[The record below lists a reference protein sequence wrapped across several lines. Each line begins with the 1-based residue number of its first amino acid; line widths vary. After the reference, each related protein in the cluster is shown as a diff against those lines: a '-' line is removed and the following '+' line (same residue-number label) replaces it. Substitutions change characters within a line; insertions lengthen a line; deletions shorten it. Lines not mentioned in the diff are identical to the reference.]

1 MLATRFSAPRTTTRC
16 EAGTLP
22 SEAPVSA
29 ARRSLVALFAATFA
43 QLTGLFL
50 FGPWLLFTL
59 KDQGL
64 GTAAV
69 GAFGALQW
77 AGLLVATPFASSWV
91 QRLGPRR
98 ALLVSGL
105 IPLIALSA
113 MVMTTSLTVWALL
126 YFIAGM
132 ASTLRWILAE
142 ATVAELAPAR
152 QRGRVMGLF
161 AMMIGVT
168 FMAGPALLSVL
179 LAAAWDT
186 RQVGWVAVALVAL
199 GVLLQLPVRPPANA
213 QEASPAARAGWRG
226 TMGAWRA
233 APVVMLTGFVGGF
246 FESGLA
252 STLPL
257 YGLVTGFSTT
267 LSALLVAASGLG
279 STLLALVAG
288 ELADRLPAA
297 AVRRA
302 CALASLL
309 AALALPM
316 VPHWSPLAWVIAFTW
331 GGAGAALYTLAMVE
345 IGHRHQ
351 GLALVNSTAV
361 LVMAYTAGGML
372 APAAGGWMLQWAPT
386 LGFPALLLAVAAL
399 GLWPTQ
405 LPSTIDMKQG
415 DTDE

>member
-1 MLATRFSAPRTTTRC
+1 MSSAQ
-16 EAGTLP
+16 
-22 SEAPVSA
+22 
-29 ARRSLVALFAATFA
+29 RSLIALFAATFA
-43 QLTGLFL
+43 QLTGFFL

-69 GAFGALQW
+69 GAFGSLQW
-77 AGLLVATPFASSWV
+77 AGLLVATPFASSWA
-91 QRLGPRR
+91 QRLGPRL

-105 IPLIALSA
+105 IPLFALAA
-113 MVMTTSLTVWALL
+113 MVMTTSRTLWALL
-126 YFIAGM
+126 YFVAGM

-142 ATVAELAPAR
+142 ATVAELAPAQR
-152 QRGRVMGLF
+152 RGRVMGLF

-179 LAAAWDT
+179 LAASWDT
-186 RQVGWVAVALVAL
+186 RAVGWVAVVLVGL
-199 GVLLQLPVRPPANA
+199 GVLLQLPVRPPVNGHQAA
-213 QEASPAARAGWRG
+213 PSARAGWRG
-226 TMGAWRA
+226 TLGALRA

-257 YGLVTGFSTT
+257 YGLVAGFSTT
-267 LSALLVAASGLG
+267 LSALLVSASGLG
-279 STLLALVAG
+279 STLLAPVAG

-302 CALASLL
+302 CVLASLL
-309 AALALPM
+309 TALALLL
-316 VPHWSPLAWVIAFTW
+316 VPFWTPLAWVIAFAW

-372 APAAGGWMLQWAPT
+372 APAAGGLMLQWAPA

-399 GLWPTQ
+399 GMWPTP
-405 LPSTIDMKQG
+405 LPSATEIKRD
-415 DTDE
+415 DTNE

>member
-1 MLATRFSAPRTTTRC
+1 MRS
-16 EAGTLP
+16 
-22 SEAPVSA
+22 
-29 ARRSLVALFAATFA
+29 ARRSLIALFAATFA
-43 QLTGLFL
+43 QLTGFFL

-77 AGLLVATPFASSWV
+77 AGLLVATPFVSSWA
-91 QRLGPRR
+91 QRLGPRL

-105 IPLIALSA
+105 IPLFALAA
-113 MVMTTSLTVWALL
+113 MVMTSSLTLWALL
-126 YFIAGM
+126 YFVAGM

-152 QRGRVMGLF
+152 RRGRVMGLF

-186 RQVGWVAVALVAL
+186 RAVGWVAVALVGL
-199 GVLLQLPVRPPANA
+199 GVLLQLPVRPPVNA
-213 QEASPAARAGWRG
+213 QLAAPAARTGWRG
-226 TMGAWRA
+226 TMGALRA

-252 STLPL
+252 SALPL
-257 YGLVTGFSTT
+257 YGLVAGFSTT
-267 LSALLVAASGLG
+267 LSALLVSASGLG
-279 STLLALVAG
+279 STLLAPVAG
-288 ELADRLPAA
+288 ELADRLPAT
-297 AVRRA
+297 AVRRS
-302 CALASLL
+302 CVLASLV
-309 AALALPM
+309 AALALLL
-316 VPHWSPLAWVIAFTW
+316 VPYWSPLAWVIAFVW

-372 APAAGGWMLQWAPT
+372 APAAGGMMLQWAPT

-399 GLWPTQ
+399 GLWGGAG
-405 LPSTIDMKQG
+405 STRR
-415 DTDE
+415 

>member
-1 MLATRFSAPRTTTRC
+1 MS
-16 EAGTLP
+16 
-22 SEAPVSA
+22 S
-29 ARRSLVALFAATFA
+29 ARRSLIALFAATFA
-43 QLTGLFL
+43 QLTGFFL

-77 AGLLVATPFASSWV
+77 AGLLVATPFVSSWA
-91 QRLGPRR
+91 QRLGPRL

-105 IPLIALSA
+105 IPLFALAA
-113 MVMTTSLTVWALL
+113 MVMTTSLTLWALL
-126 YFIAGM
+126 YFVAGM

-142 ATVAELAPAR
+142 AAVAELAPAR
-152 QRGRVMGLF
+152 RRGRVMGLF

-186 RQVGWVAVALVAL
+186 RAVGWVAVALLGL
-199 GVLLQLPVRPPANA
+199 GVLLQLPVRPPVNA
-213 QEASPAARAGWRG
+213 RQAAPAARAGWRG
-226 TMGAWRA
+226 TMGALRA

-257 YGLVTGFSTT
+257 YGLVVGFSTT
-267 LSALLVAASGLG
+267 LSALLVSASGLG
-279 STLLALVAG
+279 STLLAPVAG

-302 CALASLL
+302 CVLASLV
-309 AALALPM
+309 AALALLL
-316 VPHWSPLAWVIAFTW
+316 VPYWSPLAWVIAFVW

-372 APAAGGWMLQWAPT
+372 APAAGGLMLQWAPT

-399 GLWPTQ
+399 GLWGGAG
-405 LPSTIDMKQG
+405 STRR
-415 DTDE
+415 

>member
-1 MLATRFSAPRTTTRC
+1 
-16 EAGTLP
+16 
-22 SEAPVSA
+22 
-29 ARRSLVALFAATFA
+29 LFALA
-43 QLTGLFL
+43 
-50 FGPWLLFTL
+50 
-59 KDQGL
+59 
-64 GTAAV
+64 
-69 GAFGALQW
+69 
-77 AGLLVATPFASSWV
+77 
-91 QRLGPRR
+91 
-98 ALLVSGL
+98 
-105 IPLIALSA
+105 A
-113 MVMTTSLTVWALL
+113 MVMTTSLTLWALL
-126 YFIAGM
+126 YFVAGM

-142 ATVAELAPAR
+142 AAVAELAPAR
-152 QRGRVMGLF
+152 RRGRVMGLF

-186 RQVGWVAVALVAL
+186 RAVGWVAVALLGL
-199 GVLLQLPVRPPANA
+199 GVLLQLPVRPPVNA
-213 QEASPAARAGWRG
+213 RQAAPAARAGWRG
-226 TMGAWRA
+226 TMGALRA

-257 YGLVTGFSTT
+257 YGLVVGFSTT
-267 LSALLVAASGLG
+267 LSALLVSASGLG
-279 STLLALVAG
+279 STLLAPVAG

-302 CALASLL
+302 CVLASLV
-309 AALALPM
+309 AALALLL
-316 VPHWSPLAWVIAFTW
+316 VPYWSPLAWVIAFVW

-372 APAAGGWMLQWAPT
+372 APAAGGLMLQWAPT

-399 GLWPTQ
+399 GLWGGAG
-405 LPSTIDMKQG
+405 STRR
-415 DTDE
+415 

>member
-1 MLATRFSAPRTTTRC
+1 MRS
-16 EAGTLP
+16 
-22 SEAPVSA
+22 
-29 ARRSLVALFAATFA
+29 ARRSLTALFAATFA
-43 QLTGLFL
+43 QLTGFFL

-77 AGLLVATPFASSWV
+77 AGLLVATPFASSWA
-91 QRLGPRR
+91 QRLGPRL

-105 IPLIALSA
+105 IPLFALAA
-113 MVMTTSLTVWALL
+113 MVMTSSLTLWALL
-126 YFIAGM
+126 YFVAGM

-152 QRGRVMGLF
+152 RRGRVMGLF

-168 FMAGPALLSVL
+168 FMAGPALLSAL

-186 RQVGWVAVALVAL
+186 RAVGWVAVALVGL
-199 GVLLQLPVRPPANA
+199 GVLLQLPVRPPVNA
-213 QEASPAARAGWRG
+213 PQAAPAAGAGWRG
-226 TMGAWRA
+226 TMGALRA

-252 STLPL
+252 SALPL
-257 YGLVTGFSTT
+257 YGLVAGFSTT
-267 LSALLVAASGLG
+267 LSALLVSASGLG
-279 STLLALVAG
+279 STLLAPVAG

-302 CALASLL
+302 CVLASLV
-309 AALALPM
+309 AALALLL
-316 VPHWSPLAWVIAFTW
+316 VPYWSPLAWVIAFVW

-372 APAAGGWMLQWAPT
+372 APAAGGLMLQWAPT

-399 GLWPTQ
+399 GLWGGAG
-405 LPSTIDMKQG
+405 STRR
-415 DTDE
+415 

>member
-1 MLATRFSAPRTTTRC
+1 MS
-16 EAGTLP
+16 
-22 SEAPVSA
+22 S
-29 ARRSLVALFAATFA
+29 ARRSLIALFAATFA
-43 QLTGLFL
+43 QLTGFFL

-77 AGLLVATPFASSWV
+77 AGLLVATPFVSSWA
-91 QRLGPRR
+91 QRLGPRL

-105 IPLIALSA
+105 IPLFALAA
-113 MVMTTSLTVWALL
+113 MVMTTSLTLWALL
-126 YFIAGM
+126 YFVAGM

-142 ATVAELAPAR
+142 AAVAELAPAR
-152 QRGRVMGLF
+152 RRGRVMGLF

-186 RQVGWVAVALVAL
+186 RAVGWVAVALLGL
-199 GVLLQLPVRPPANA
+199 GVLLQLPVRPPVNA
-213 QEASPAARAGWRG
+213 QQAAPAARAGWRG
-226 TMGAWRA
+226 TMGALRA

-257 YGLVTGFSTT
+257 YGLVVGFSTT
-267 LSALLVAASGLG
+267 LSALLVSASGLG
-279 STLLALVAG
+279 STLLAPVAG

-302 CALASLL
+302 CVLASLV
-309 AALALPM
+309 AALALLL
-316 VPHWSPLAWVIAFTW
+316 VPYWSPLAWVIAFVW

-372 APAAGGWMLQWAPT
+372 APAAGGLMLQWAPT

-399 GLWPTQ
+399 GLWGGAG
-405 LPSTIDMKQG
+405 STRR
-415 DTDE
+415 

>member
-1 MLATRFSAPRTTTRC
+1 MRS
-16 EAGTLP
+16 
-22 SEAPVSA
+22 
-29 ARRSLVALFAATFA
+29 ARRSLIALFAATFA
-43 QLTGLFL
+43 QLTGFFL

-77 AGLLVATPFASSWV
+77 AGLLVATPFVSSWA
-91 QRLGPRR
+91 QRLGSRL

-105 IPLIALSA
+105 IPLFALAA
-113 MVMTTSLTVWALL
+113 MVMTSSLTLWALL
-126 YFIAGM
+126 YFVAGM

-152 QRGRVMGLF
+152 RRGRVMGLF

-168 FMAGPALLSVL
+168 FMAGPALLSAL

-186 RQVGWVAVALVAL
+186 RAVGWVAVALVGL

-213 QEASPAARAGWRG
+213 QQAAPAARAGWRG
-226 TMGAWRA
+226 TMGALRA

-252 STLPL
+252 SALPL
-257 YGLVTGFSTT
+257 YGLVAGFSTT
-267 LSALLVAASGLG
+267 LSALLVSASGLG
-279 STLLALVAG
+279 STLLAPVAG

-302 CALASLL
+302 CVLASLV
-309 AALALPM
+309 AALALLL
-316 VPHWSPLAWVIAFTW
+316 VPYWSPLAWVIAFVW

-372 APAAGGWMLQWAPT
+372 APAAGGLMLQWAPT

-399 GLWPTQ
+399 GLWPTP
-405 LPSTIDMKQG
+405 LPSTIAMKR
-415 DTDE
+415 DNTDE

>member
-1 MLATRFSAPRTTTRC
+1 MKS
-16 EAGTLP
+16 
-22 SEAPVSA
+22 
-29 ARRSLVALFAATFA
+29 ARRSLIALFAATFA
-43 QLTGLFL
+43 QLTGFFL

-77 AGLLVATPFASSWV
+77 AGLLVATPFASSWA
-91 QRLGPRR
+91 QRLGPRL

-105 IPLIALSA
+105 IPLFALAA
-113 MVMTTSLTVWALL
+113 MVMTSSLTLWALL
-126 YFIAGM
+126 YFVAGM

-142 ATVAELAPAR
+142 AAVAELAPAR
-152 QRGRVMGLF
+152 RRGRVMGLF

-168 FMAGPALLSVL
+168 FMVGPALLSVL

-186 RQVGWVAVALVAL
+186 RAVGWVAVALVGL
-199 GVLLQLPVRPPANA
+199 GVLLQLPVRPPVNA
-213 QEASPAARAGWRG
+213 PQAAPATRAGWRG
-226 TMGAWRA
+226 TMGALRA
-233 APVVMLTGFVGGF
+233 APVVMLTGFIGGF

-257 YGLVTGFSTT
+257 YGLVAGFSTT
-267 LSALLVAASGLG
+267 RSALLVSASGLG
-279 STLLALVAG
+279 STLLAPVAG

-302 CALASLL
+302 CVLASLV
-309 AALALPM
+309 AALALLL
-316 VPHWSPLAWVIAFTW
+316 VPYWSPLAWVIAFVW

-372 APAAGGWMLQWAPT
+372 APAAGGLMLQWAPT

-399 GLWPTQ
+399 GLWGGAG
-405 LPSTIDMKQG
+405 STRR
-415 DTDE
+415 

>member
-1 MLATRFSAPRTTTRC
+1 MS
-16 EAGTLP
+16 
-22 SEAPVSA
+22 S
-29 ARRSLVALFAATFA
+29 ARRSLIALFAATFA
-43 QLTGLFL
+43 QLTGFFL

-69 GAFGALQW
+69 GVFGALQW
-77 AGLLVATPFASSWV
+77 AGLLVATPFVSSWA
-91 QRLGPRR
+91 QRLGPRL

-105 IPLIALSA
+105 IPLFALAA
-113 MVMTTSLTVWALL
+113 MVMTTSLTLWALL
-126 YFIAGM
+126 YFVAGM

-142 ATVAELAPAR
+142 AAVAELAPAR
-152 QRGRVMGLF
+152 RRGRVMGLF

-186 RQVGWVAVALVAL
+186 RAVGWVAVALLGL
-199 GVLLQLPVRPPANA
+199 GVLLQLPVRPPTNA
-213 QEASPAARAGWRG
+213 QQAAPAARAGWRG
-226 TMGAWRA
+226 TMGALRA

-252 STLPL
+252 SALPL
-257 YGLVTGFSTT
+257 YGLVAGFSTT
-267 LSALLVAASGLG
+267 LSALLVSASGLG
-279 STLLALVAG
+279 STLLAPVAG

-302 CALASLL
+302 CVLASLV
-309 AALALPM
+309 AALALLL
-316 VPHWSPLAWVIAFTW
+316 VPYWSPLAWVIAFVW

-372 APAAGGWMLQWAPT
+372 APAAGGLMLQWAPT

-399 GLWPTQ
+399 GLWPTP
-405 LPSTIDMKQG
+405 LPSTTDMKR
-415 DTDE
+415 DNTDE

>member
-1 MLATRFSAPRTTTRC
+1 M
-16 EAGTLP
+16 
-22 SEAPVSA
+22 
-29 ARRSLVALFAATFA
+29 ALFAATFA
-43 QLTGLFL
+43 QLTGFFL

-69 GAFGALQW
+69 GAFGSLQW
-77 AGLLVATPFASSWV
+77 AGLLVATPFASSWA
-91 QRLGPRR
+91 QRLGPRL

-105 IPLIALSA
+105 IPLFALAA
-113 MVMTTSLTVWALL
+113 MVMTTSRTLWALL
-126 YFIAGM
+126 YFVAGM

-142 ATVAELAPAR
+142 ATVAELAPAQR
-152 QRGRVMGLF
+152 RGRVMGLF

-179 LAAAWDT
+179 LAASWDT
-186 RQVGWVAVALVAL
+186 RAVGWVAVAWVGL
-199 GVLLQLPVRPPANA
+199 GVLLQLPVRPPVHGHQAA
-213 QEASPAARAGWRG
+213 PSARAGWRG
-226 TMGAWRA
+226 TLGALRA

-257 YGLVTGFSTT
+257 YGLVAGFSTT
-267 LSALLVAASGLG
+267 LSALLVSASGLG
-279 STLLALVAG
+279 STLLAPVAG

-302 CALASLL
+302 CVLASLV
-309 AALALPM
+309 AALALLL
-316 VPHWSPLAWVIAFTW
+316 VPFWTPLAWVIAFVW

-372 APAAGGWMLQWAPT
+372 APAAGGLMLQWAPA

-399 GLWPTQ
+399 GLWQTP
-405 LPSTIDMKQG
+405 LPSATEIKRD
-415 DTDE
+415 DTNE